1 MLDWVQTNWLL
12 LVMVAILVFGGFYI
26 PGLRSLWTA
35 ALKTLL
41 SEKVL
46 ARLFVSVAE
55 TLVKSTKNKLDDV
68 WLEELKKSLGMTDNK

>member
-1 MLDWVQTNWLL
+1 
-12 LVMVAILVFGGFYI
+12 MVAILVFGGFYI

>member
-1 MLDWVQTNWLL
+1 VLDWVQTNWLL